1 MRTSLFCATSVISQF
16 LSNMHRVDGFLSEN
30 SSENQTFFQNDPSI
44 SFRPESTLRSTTL
57 RPATISVLEAI
68 LLIEESTKTIEH
80 RQGASLGVSFL
91 IDLSTFGGETV
102 FQRKVKE

>member
-44 SFRPESTLRSTTL
+44 G
-57 RPATISVLEAI
+57 
-68 LLIEESTKTIEH
+68 EH
-80 RQGASLGVSFL
+80 PKKYN
-91 IDLSTFGGETV
+91 I
-102 FQRKVKE
+102 